1 MLLSD
6 AVSAPSMI
14 GHTVSRYTIVSKLGG
29 GGMGVV
35 YEAEDAELGRRVAI
49 KFLPEETG
57 RSAQALDRFKR
68 EARAASALNHPHIC
82 TIHDIGVYEGQP
94 FLVMERLQG
103 ETVKSAIDRQA
114 LSIEKITSLGEQIA
128 DALDAAHR
136 AGIVHRDLKPEN
148 LFVTERGEA
157 KILDF
162 GLAKMA
168 SGESATD
175 VMPDALTVA
184 GDHLT
189 AFGSTIGTAAYM
201 SPEQARGEPVDA
213 RSDLFSLGMVLYEM
227 ATGRRPFHGG
237 SRAEC
242 FAGIL
247 KEDPILPSQLNS
259 TIPQP
264 LEQVMLKLLE
274 KDRAMRYQS
283 AADMRADLQRLQ
295 RDTTLSHVSGRSRA
309 AASTSAWH
317 WRSGMWAGV
326 GSIVLALVVTGLW
339 MGRGSKNP
347 IPASATQ
354 SIAVLPLVDLSAQ
367 QDQQYFADGL
377 TEDLLNALAN
387 NPQLRVAGR
396 TSAFQFRN
404 SQDDPR
410 EIGKKLNVV
419 NLLEGSVRKTD
430 NRVRI
435 TARLVNA
442 TDGFNLWSE
451 TYDREMTDIFAI
463 QADIARSVADAL
475 RVTLL
480 GGEQTKSAARGTKP
494 PAYNAYLQGRYFRQ
508 LNTKESL
515 EKALQYFG
523 QAVAL
528 DPDYAPA
535 WTGLALTYGSHA
547 SEGYWPVAEGY
558 EKARKAVEH
567 ALELDPNLGEAH
579 AALAF
584 IRRAYDWDWVGA
596 DVSARRALELEPG
609 NGAVILGAARVASG
623 LGRLDEALDLTRR
636 AAMSDPLNVAIHYR
650 LARYAYFLGRLDEA
664 GASFTKVLE
673 LNPEYPAAHEDLALV
688 CLAQSRPE
696 AALAE
701 MEQEKA
707 DLWRRYG
714 FSLVYYALGRHKEAD
729 ATLSEFVK
737 NYQHTAA
744 FQIAEVYAYRGEVDR
759 AFEWLERA
767 YAQRDS
773 GLSQIKGQPHFKRLE
788 GDPRYAALLEKMRL
802 PL

>member
-1 MLLSD
+1 
-6 AVSAPSMI
+6 MI

-49 KFLPEETG
+49 KFLPEKAG
-57 RSAQALDRFKR
+57 RSVHALDRFKR

-82 TIHDIGVYEGQP
+82 TIHDIGVYEGKP
-94 FLVMERLQG
+94 FLVMERLRG
-103 ETVKSAIDRQA
+103 ETIKSAIERQA
-114 LSIEKITSLGEQIA
+114 LSIEQITSLGEQIA

-136 AGIVHRDLKPEN
+136 AGIVHRDLKPAN

-168 SGESATD
+168 SGESAGDMT
-175 VMPDALTVA
+175 PDALTVA
-184 GDHLT
+184 GGEHLT
-189 AFGSTIGTAAYM
+189 ALGSTIGTVAYM

-213 RSDLFSLGMVLYEM
+213 RSDLFSLGVVLYQM
-227 ATGRRPFHGG
+227 ATGRLPFPGA
-237 SRAEC
+237 STAEF
-242 FAGIL
+242 FAAIL
-247 KEDPILPSQLNS
+247 KENPILPSQLNAE
-259 TIPQP
+259 IPPP
-264 LEQVMLKLLE
+264 LEQIILKLLE

-295 RDTTLSHVSGRSRA
+295 RDTTLSHVSGVSRV
-309 AASTSAWH
+309 AASTSASH
-317 WRSGMWAGV
+317 RRSGVMWAGV
-326 GSIVLALVVTGLW
+326 GTLVLALAVATGLW
-339 MGRGSKNP
+339 IGRGPNNP
-347 IPASATQ
+347 VPASATQ

-377 TEDLLNALAN
+377 TEDLLNALAH

-404 SQDDPR
+404 SHDDPR
-410 EIGKKLNVV
+410 EIGKRLNVV

-442 TDGFNLWSE
+442 ADGFNLWSE
-451 TYDREMTDIFAI
+451 TYDREMNDIFAI

-480 GGEQTKSAARGTKP
+480 GGEQKKSAARGTKP

-515 EKALQYFG
+515 EKALQYFEE
-523 QAVAL
+523 AVAL

-535 WTGLALTYGSHA
+535 WTGLALAYGSQA
-547 SEGYWPVAEGY
+547 SEGYSPVTEGY

-567 ALELDPNLGEAH
+567 ALKLDPNLGEAH

-609 NGAVILGAARVASG
+609 NGAMILGVARVASG

-664 GASFTKVLE
+664 VASFTKVLE

-688 CLAQSRPE
+688 YLAQSRQE

-701 MEQEKA
+701 MQQEKA
-707 DLWRRYG
+707 DLWRHYG
-714 FSLVYYALGRHKEAD
+714 FSLVYHAVGRHNEAD
-729 ATLSEFVK
+729 ATLSDFVK

-744 FQIAEVYAYRGEVDR
+744 FQIAEVYAVRGEVDR

-773 GLSQIKGQPHFKRLE
+773 GLSQLKGQPHFKRLE
-788 GDPRYAALLEKMRL
+788 RDPRYAALLEKMRL

>member
-1 MLLSD
+1 
-6 AVSAPSMI
+6 MI
-14 GHTVSRYTIVSKLGG
+14 GDTVSRYTIVSKLGG

-35 YEAEDAELGRRVAI
+35 YEAEDADLGRRVAI
-49 KFLPEETG
+49 KFLPEKAG
-57 RSAQALDRFKR
+57 RSAHALDRFKR

-82 TIHDIGVYEGQP
+82 TIHDIGVYDGQP
-94 FLVMERLQG
+94 FLVMERLRG
-103 ETVKSAIDRQA
+103 ETVKSAIERQA

-136 AGIVHRDLKPEN
+136 AGIVHRDLKPAN

-168 SGESATD
+168 SGESADET
-175 VMPDALTVA
+175 PDAPTVA
-184 GDHLT
+184 EDHLT
-189 AFGSTIGTAAYM
+189 ALGSTLGTVAYM

-213 RSDLFSLGMVLYEM
+213 RSDLFSLGVVLYQM
-227 ATGRRPFHGG
+227 TTGRLPFPGG
-237 SRAEC
+237 STAEF
-242 FAGIL
+242 FAAIL
-247 KEDPILPSQLNS
+247 KENPILASQLNAE
-259 TIPQP
+259 IPPP

-283 AADMRADLQRLQ
+283 AADLRADLQRLQ
-295 RDTTLSHVSGRSRA
+295 RDTTLSHVSGPSRVTA
-309 AASTSAWH
+309 TTSPWH
-317 WRSGMWAGV
+317 WRRAVWAGV
-326 GSIVLALVVTGLW
+326 GSIVLALAVGTGLW

-347 IPASATQ
+347 GPASATTQ

-387 NPQLRVAGR
+387 NPQLRVAGK

-404 SQDDPR
+404 SQDDTR
-410 EIGKKLNVV
+410 EIGKKLNVASI
-419 NLLEGSVRKTD
+419 LEGSVRKTD

-451 TYDREMTDIFAI
+451 TYDREMNDIFAI
-463 QADIARSVADAL
+463 QTDISRSVADAL

-480 GGEQTKSAARGTKP
+480 GGEQKKKNAARGTKP
-494 PAYNAYLQGRYFRQ
+494 SAYNAYLQGRYFRQ

-523 QAVAL
+523 EAVTL
-528 DPDYAPA
+528 DPAYAPA
-535 WTGLALTYGSHA
+535 WTGLALAHGSRA
-547 SEGYWPVAEGY
+547 SEGYTSVTEGY

-567 ALELDPNLGEAH
+567 ALELDPDLAEAH

-596 DVSARRALELEPG
+596 DASARRALELEPG
-609 NGAVILGAARVASG
+609 NGAFILGVARVASG

-636 AAMSDPLNVAIHYR
+636 AAISDPLNVAIHYR
-650 LARYAYFLGRLDEA
+650 LARYYYFLGRLDEA
-664 GASFTKVLE
+664 VASFSKVLE

-688 CLAQSRPE
+688 YMAQSHPD

-707 DLWRRYG
+707 DLWRHYG
-714 FSLVYYALGRHKEAD
+714 YSLLYYTVGRHKDAD
-729 ATLSEFVK
+729 TTLAEFVK

-744 FQIAEVYAYRGEVDR
+744 FQIAEVYAVRGEVNR

-773 GLSQIKGQPHFKRLE
+773 GLSQLKGQPHFKRLE
-788 GDPRYAALLEKMRL
+788 RDPRYAALLAKMRL

>member
-1 MLLSD
+1 
-6 AVSAPSMI
+6 MI

-49 KFLPEETG
+49 KFLPEKAG
-57 RSAQALDRFKR
+57 RSAHALDRFKR

-82 TIHDIGVYEGQP
+82 TIHDIGVYEGKP
-94 FLVMERLQG
+94 FLVMERLRG
-103 ETVKSAIDRQA
+103 ETVKSAIERQA

-128 DALDAAHR
+128 DGLDAAHR
-136 AGIVHRDLKPEN
+136 AGIVHRDLKPAN

-175 VMPDALTVA
+175 VTPDALTVA
-184 GDHLT
+184 KDHLT
-189 AFGSTIGTAAYM
+189 ALGSTIGTVAYM

-213 RSDLFSLGMVLYEM
+213 RSDLFSLGVVLYEM
-227 ATGRRPFHGG
+227 ATGRLPFQGG
-237 SRAEC
+237 GTAE
-242 FAGIL
+242 FYAAIL

-259 TIPQP
+259 EIPQP

-295 RDTTLSHVSGRSRA
+295 RDTTLSHVSSGSRA

-317 WRSGMWAGV
+317 WRSGVWAGV
-326 GSIVLALVVTGLW
+326 GSIVLALAVGTGLW

-347 IPASATQ
+347 GPASATQ
-354 SIAVLPLVDLSAQ
+354 SIAVLPLVDLSAR

-435 TARLVNA
+435 SARLVNA
-442 TDGFNLWSE
+442 TDGFSLWSE
-451 TYDREMTDIFAI
+451 TYDREMNDIFAI
-463 QADIARSVADAL
+463 QADIARSVAEAL
-475 RVTLL
+475 KVTLL
-480 GGEQTKSAARGTKP
+480 GGEQKKSPARGTKP

-523 QAVAL
+523 EAVAL

-535 WTGLALTYGSHA
+535 WTGLALAYGSQA
-547 SEGYWPVAEGY
+547 SEGYSPVTEGY

-567 ALELDPNLGEAH
+567 ALELDPNLSEAH

-584 IRRAYDWDWVGA
+584 IHRAYDWDWVGA
-596 DVSARRALELEPG
+596 DVAARRALELEPG

-650 LARYAYFLGRLDEA
+650 LARYAYFRGGFDEA
-664 GASFTKVLE
+664 VASFTKVLE

-688 CLAQSRPE
+688 YLAQSRPE

-701 MEQEKA
+701 MKQEKR
-707 DLWRRYG
+707 DLWQRYG
-714 FSLVYYALGRHKEAD
+714 FSLVYYALGRQREAD
-729 ATLSEFVK
+729 ATLSELVK
-737 NYQHTAA
+737 NYAGTAA
-744 FQIAEVYAYRGEVDR
+744 YQIAEVYAYRGEVDR

-767 YAQRDS
+767 YTQRDS
-773 GLSQIKGQPHFKRLE
+773 GLSQIKGDPHLKRLE
-788 GDPRYAALLEKMRL
+788 RDPRYAALLQKMHL

>member
-1 MLLSD
+1 
-6 AVSAPSMI
+6 MI

-49 KFLPEETG
+49 KFLPEKAG
-57 RSAQALDRFKR
+57 RSAHALDRFKR

-82 TIHDIGVYEGQP
+82 TIHDIGVYEGKP
-94 FLVMERLQG
+94 FLVMERLRG
-103 ETVKSAIDRQA
+103 ETVKSAIERQA

-128 DALDAAHR
+128 DGLDAAHR
-136 AGIVHRDLKPEN
+136 AGIVHRDLKPAN

-175 VMPDALTVA
+175 ETPDALTVA
-184 GDHLT
+184 RDHLT
-189 AFGSTIGTAAYM
+189 ANGSTIGTVAYM

-213 RSDLFSLGMVLYEM
+213 RSDLFSLGVVLYEM
-227 ATGRRPFHGG
+227 ATGRLPFQGG
-237 SRAEC
+237 GTAE
-242 FAGIL
+242 FYAAIL

-259 TIPQP
+259 EIPQP

-295 RDTTLSHVSGRSRA
+295 RDTTLSHVSSASRA

-317 WRSGMWAGV
+317 WRSGVWAGV
-326 GSIVLALVVTGLW
+326 GSILLALAVGTGLW

-347 IPASATQ
+347 VPASATK
-354 SIAVLPLVDLSAQ
+354 SIAVLPLVDLSAR

-435 TARLVNA
+435 SARLVNA
-442 TDGFNLWSE
+442 TDGFSLWSE
-451 TYDREMTDIFAI
+451 TYDREMNDIFAI
-463 QADIARSVADAL
+463 QADIARSVAEAL
-475 RVTLL
+475 KVTLL
-480 GGEQTKSAARGTKP
+480 GGEQKKSPARGTKP

-523 QAVAL
+523 EAVAQ

-535 WTGLALTYGSHA
+535 WTGLALAYGSQA
-547 SEGYWPVAEGY
+547 SEGYSPVTEGY

-567 ALELDPNLGEAH
+567 ALELDPNLSEAH

-584 IRRAYDWDWVGA
+584 IHRAYDWDWVGA

-650 LARYAYFLGRLDEA
+650 LARYAYFRGRFDEA
-664 GASFTKVLE
+664 VASFTKVLE

-688 CLAQSRPE
+688 YLAQSRPE

-701 MEQEKA
+701 MKQEKR
-707 DLWRRYG
+707 DLWQRYG
-714 FSLVYYALGRHKEAD
+714 FSLVYYALGSQREAD
-729 ATLSEFVK
+729 ATLSELVK
-737 NYQHTAA
+737 NYTDTAA
-744 FQIAEVYAYRGEVDR
+744 YQIAEVYAYRGEVDR

-767 YAQRDS
+767 YTQRDS
-773 GLSQIKGQPHFKRLE
+773 GLSQIKGDPHLKRLE
-788 GDPRYAALLEKMRL
+788 RDPRYAALLQKMHL

>member
-1 MLLSD
+1 
-6 AVSAPSMI
+6 MI
-14 GHTVSRYTIVSKLGG
+14 GLTVSRYTIVSKLGG

-49 KFLPEETG
+49 KFLPEKAG
-57 RSAQALDRFKR
+57 RSAHALDRFKR

-82 TIHDIGVYEGQP
+82 TIHDIGVYEGRP
-94 FLVMERLQG
+94 FLVMERLRG
-103 ETVKSAIDRQA
+103 ETVKAAIERQA
-114 LSIEKITSLGEQIA
+114 LSIDKITSLGEQIA

-136 AGIVHRDLKPEN
+136 AGIVHRDLKPAN

-168 SGESATD
+168 SGESASDLT
-175 VMPDALTVA
+175 PDALTVA
-184 GDHLT
+184 GEQLT
-189 AFGSTIGTAAYM
+189 AAGSTIGTVAYM

-213 RSDLFSLGMVLYEM
+213 RSDLFSLGVVLYQM
-227 ATGRRPFHGG
+227 ATERLPFPGA
-237 SRAEC
+237 STAEL
-242 FAGIL
+242 FAAIL
-247 KEDPILPSQLNS
+247 KENPILPSQLNAE
-259 TIPQP
+259 IPPP
-264 LEQVMLKLLE
+264 LEQIILKLLE

-295 RDTTLSHVSGRSRA
+295 RDATLSHVSGARV
-309 AASTSAWH
+309 AASTSASH
-317 WRSGMWAGV
+317 RRSGVIWAGV
-326 GSIVLALVVTGLW
+326 GTIVLALAVATGLW
-339 MGRGSKNP
+339 IGRGSNNP
-347 IPASATQ
+347 GPASAIQ

-377 TEDLLNALAN
+377 TEDLLNALAH

-404 SQDDPR
+404 SHDDQR
-410 EIGKKLNVV
+410 EIGKRLNVV
-419 NLLEGSVRKTD
+419 HLLEGSVRKTD

-442 TDGFNLWSE
+442 ADGFNLWSE
-451 TYDREMTDIFAI
+451 TYDREMNDIFAI
-463 QADIARSVADAL
+463 QADIAQSVADAL

-480 GGEQTKSAARGTKP
+480 VGEQKKSAVRGTKP

-515 EKALQYFG
+515 EKALQYFEE
-523 QAVAL
+523 AVTL

-535 WTGLALTYGSHA
+535 WTGLAFAYGSQA
-547 SEGYWPVAEGY
+547 SEGYSPVTEGY

-567 ALELDPNLGEAH
+567 ALTLDPNLGEAH

-596 DVSARRALELEPG
+596 DVAARRALELEPG
-609 NGAVILGAARVASG
+609 NGAMILGVARVASG

-650 LARYAYFLGRLDEA
+650 LARYAHFLGRLDEA
-664 GASFTKVLE
+664 VASFTKVLE

-688 CLAQSRPE
+688 YLAQSRPE

-701 MEQEKA
+701 MAQEKA

-714 FSLVYYALGRHKEAD
+714 FSLVYYAVGRHAEAD

-737 NYQHTAA
+737 NYQQTAA
-744 FQIAEVYAYRGEVDR
+744 FQIAEVYAVRGEVDR

-773 GLSQIKGQPHFKRLE
+773 GLSQIKRQPHLKRLE
-788 GDPRYAALLEKMRL
+788 RDPRYAAFLAKMRL

>member
-1 MLLSD
+1 
-6 AVSAPSMI
+6 MI
-14 GHTVSRYTIVSKLGG
+14 GLTVSRYTIVSKLGG

-49 KFLPEETG
+49 KFLPEKAG
-57 RSAQALDRFKR
+57 RSAHALDRFKR

-82 TIHDIGVYEGQP
+82 TIHDIGVYEGRP
-94 FLVMERLQG
+94 FLVMERLRG
-103 ETVKSAIDRQA
+103 ETVKAAIERQA
-114 LSIEKITSLGEQIA
+114 LSIDKITSLGEQIA

-136 AGIVHRDLKPEN
+136 AGIVHRDLKPAN

-168 SGESATD
+168 SGESASDLT
-175 VMPDALTVA
+175 PDALTVA
-184 GDHLT
+184 GEQLT
-189 AFGSTIGTAAYM
+189 AAGSTIGTVAYM

-213 RSDLFSLGMVLYEM
+213 RSDLFSLGVVLYQM
-227 ATGRRPFHGG
+227 ATGRLPFPGA
-237 SRAEC
+237 STAEF
-242 FAGIL
+242 FAAIL
-247 KEDPILPSQLNS
+247 KENPILPSQVNAE
-259 TIPQP
+259 IPPP
-264 LEQVMLKLLE
+264 LEQIILKLLE

-283 AADMRADLQRLQ
+283 AADIRADLQRLQ
-295 RDTTLSHVSGRSRA
+295 RDTTLSHASGVSRV
-309 AASTSAWH
+309 AASTSASH
-317 WRSGMWAGV
+317 RRSGVMWAGV
-326 GSIVLALVVTGLW
+326 GTIVLALAVATGLW
-339 MGRGSKNP
+339 IGRGSNNP
-347 IPASATQ
+347 IPTSATQ

-377 TEDLLNALAN
+377 TEDLLNALAH

-396 TSAFQFRN
+396 ASAFQFRN
-404 SQDDPR
+404 SHDDQR
-410 EIGKKLNVV
+410 EIGKRLNVV

-442 TDGFNLWSE
+442 ADGFNLWSE
-451 TYDREMTDIFAI
+451 TYDREMNDIFAI

-480 GGEQTKSAARGTKP
+480 GGEQKKSAARGTKP

-515 EKALQYFG
+515 EKALQYFEE
-523 QAVAL
+523 AVTL

-535 WTGLALTYGSHA
+535 WTGLAFAYGSQA
-547 SEGYWPVAEGY
+547 SEGYSPVTEGY

-567 ALELDPNLGEAH
+567 ALKLDPNLGEAH

-609 NGAVILGAARVASG
+609 NGAMMLGVARVASG

-664 GASFTKVLE
+664 VASFTKVLE

-688 CLAQSRPE
+688 YLAQSRPD

-701 MEQEKA
+701 MAQEKA

-714 FSLVYYALGRHKEAD
+714 FSLVYYAVGRHAEAD

-773 GLSQIKGQPHFKRLE
+773 GLSQIKRQPHLKRLE
-788 GDPRYAALLEKMRL
+788 RDPRYAAFLAKMRL

>member
-1 MLLSD
+1 
-6 AVSAPSMI
+6 MI

-49 KFLPEETG
+49 KFLPEKAG
-57 RSAQALDRFKR
+57 RSAHALDRFKR

-82 TIHDIGVYEGQP
+82 TIHDIGVHDGQP
-94 FLVMERLQG
+94 FLVMERLRG
-103 ETVKSAIDRQA
+103 ETVKSAIQRQA
-114 LSIEKITSLGEQIA
+114 LPIEKITSLAEQIA

-136 AGIVHRDLKPEN
+136 AGIVHRDLKPAN

-175 VMPDALTVA
+175 ITPDDLTVA
-184 GDHLT
+184 EDHLT
-189 AFGSTIGTAAYM
+189 AIGSTIGTVAYM
-201 SPEQARGEPVDA
+201 SPEQARGEPADA
-213 RSDLFSLGMVLYEM
+213 RSDLFSLGVVLYEM
-227 ATGRRPFHGG
+227 ATGKLPFPGR
-237 SRAEC
+237 SSAEF
-242 FAGIL
+242 FAAIL
-247 KEDPILPSQLNS
+247 KEDPIPPSQLNS
-259 TIPQP
+259 EIPQP
-264 LEQVMLKLLE
+264 LEHVILKLLE
-274 KDRAMRYQS
+274 KNPAMRYQS

-295 RDTTLSHVSGRSRA
+295 RDTTLSHVSSGGRA
-309 AASTSAWH
+309 AASTSTRH
-317 WRSGMWAGV
+317 WRSGLWAGV
-326 GSIVLALVVTGLW
+326 GSIALALAVGTGLW
-339 MGRGSKNP
+339 MGGRSKNP
-347 IPASATQ
+347 VPGSATH

-367 QDQQYFADGL
+367 HDQQYFADGL
-377 TEDLLNALAN
+377 TEDLLNALAS

-404 SQDDPR
+404 SHDDPR

-430 NRVRI
+430 SRVRI

-442 TDGFNLWSE
+442 ADGFNLWSE
-451 TYDREMTDIFAI
+451 TYDREMNDIFAI

-480 GGEQTKSAARGTKP
+480 GGEQKKSAARGAKP
-494 PAYNAYLQGRYFRQ
+494 AAYNAYLQGRYFRQ
-508 LNTKESL
+508 FNTKESL
-515 EKALQYFG
+515 EKALQYFEE
-523 QAVAL
+523 AVAL
-528 DPDYAPA
+528 DADYAPA
-535 WTGLALTYGSHA
+535 WTGLALAYGSQA
-547 SEGYWPVAEGY
+547 SEGYSPVAEGY

-567 ALELDPNLGEAH
+567 ALALDPNLGEAH
-579 AALAF
+579 AALAM
-584 IRRAYDWDWVGA
+584 IHRTYDWDWAGA

-609 NGAVILGAARVASG
+609 NGAAILGVARVASG

-664 GASFTKVLE
+664 VASFTKVLE
-673 LNPEYPAAHEDLALV
+673 LNPEYPAAHEDMALV
-688 CLAQSRPE
+688 YLARSRPE
-696 AALAE
+696 AALVE
-701 MEQEKA
+701 MEREKA

-714 FSLVYYALGRHKEAD
+714 FSIVYYTLGRHKEAD
-729 ATLSEFVK
+729 AALSEFVK
-737 NYQHTAA
+737 NYQYTAA
-744 FQIAEVYAYRGEVDR
+744 FQIAEVYAHRGEVDR

-773 GLSQIKGQPHFKRLE
+773 GLSQLKGQPHFKRLE
-788 GDPRYAALLEKMRL
+788 RDPRYAALLEKMRL

>member
-1 MLLSD
+1 
-6 AVSAPSMI
+6 MI
-14 GHTVSRYTIVSKLGG
+14 GRTVSRYTIVSKLGG

-35 YEAEDAELGRRVAI
+35 YEAEDAELGRPVAI
-49 KFLPEETG
+49 KFLPEKAG
-57 RSAQALDRFKR
+57 RSAHALDRFKH

-82 TIHDIGVYEGQP
+82 TIHDIGVYEGRP
-94 FLVMERLQG
+94 FLVMERLRG
-103 ETVKSAIDRQA
+103 ETVKAAIERQA

-136 AGIVHRDLKPEN
+136 AGIVHRDLKPAN

-175 VMPDALTVA
+175 VTPDDLTVVR
-184 GDHLT
+184 DHLT
-189 AFGSTIGTAAYM
+189 ALGSTIGTVAYM
-201 SPEQARGEPVDA
+201 SPEQARGEPVDE
-213 RSDLFSLGMVLYEM
+213 RSDLFSLGVVLYEM
-227 ATGRRPFHGG
+227 ATGRRPFPGG
-237 SRAEC
+237 STAEF
-242 FAGIL
+242 FAAIL
-247 KEDPILPSQLNS
+247 TEDPILPSQLNS
-259 TIPQP
+259 EIPQP

-283 AADMRADLQRLQ
+283 AADLRADLQRLQ
-295 RDTTLSHVSGRSRA
+295 RDTALSHVSSGSRA
-309 AASTSAWH
+309 AASTSASH
-317 WRSGMWAGV
+317 WRSRVWAGV
-326 GSIVLALVVTGLW
+326 GSIVLALAVGTGLW
-339 MGRGSKNP
+339 MGRGSKHP
-347 IPASATQ
+347 VPAAAAQ

-377 TEDLLNALAN
+377 AEDLLNALAS

-451 TYDREMTDIFAI
+451 TYDREMNDIFAI
-463 QADIARSVADAL
+463 QGDIARSVADAL

-480 GGEQTKSAARGTKP
+480 GGEQKKSAARGTKP

-523 QAVAL
+523 EAVAL

-535 WTGLALTYGSHA
+535 WTGLALAYGSHA
-547 SEGYWPVAEGY
+547 SEGYSPVTEGY

-650 LARYAYFLGRLDEA
+650 LARYAYFLGHLDEA
-664 GASFTKVLE
+664 VASFTKVLE

-688 CLAQSRPE
+688 YLAQSRPE
-696 AALAE
+696 AALAK
-701 MEQEKA
+701 MDQEKG

-714 FSLVYYALGRHKEAD
+714 FSLVYYALGRHREAD

-788 GDPRYAALLEKMRL
+788 RDPRYAALLEKMRL

>member
-1 MLLSD
+1 
-6 AVSAPSMI
+6 MI
-14 GHTVSRYTIVSKLGG
+14 GQTVSRYTIVSKLGG

-49 KFLPEETG
+49 KFLPEKAG
-57 RSAQALDRFKR
+57 RSTHALDRFKR
-68 EARAASALNHPHIC
+68 EARSASALNHPHIC
-82 TIHDIGVYEGQP
+82 TIHDIGVYEGKP
-94 FLVMERLQG
+94 FLVMERLRG
-103 ETVKSAIDRQA
+103 ETVKSAIERRA

-136 AGIVHRDLKPEN
+136 AGIVHRDLKPAN

-168 SGESATD
+168 SGESAADET
-175 VMPDALTVA
+175 PDALTVA

-189 AFGSTIGTAAYM
+189 ALGSTIGTVAYM
-201 SPEQARGEPVDA
+201 SPEQARGEAVDA
-213 RSDLFSLGMVLYEM
+213 RSDLFSLGVVLYEM
-227 ATGRRPFHGG
+227 ATGRLPFPGG
-237 SRAEC
+237 STAEF
-242 FAGIL
+242 FAAIL

-259 TIPQP
+259 EIPQP

-295 RDTTLSHVSGRSRA
+295 RDTTLSHVSSGSRA

-317 WRSGMWAGV
+317 WRRGVWAGV
-326 GSIVLALVVTGLW
+326 GSIVLALAVGTGLW

-347 IPASATQ
+347 VPVSATQ

-377 TEDLLNALAN
+377 TEDLLDALAH
-387 NPQLRVAGR
+387 NPQLRVVGR

-442 TDGFNLWSE
+442 TDGFYLWSE
-451 TYDREMTDIFAI
+451 TYDREMNDIFAI

-480 GGEQTKSAARGTKP
+480 GGEQKKSAARGTKP

-523 QAVAL
+523 EAVAL

-535 WTGLALTYGSHA
+535 WTGLALAYGSHA
-547 SEGYWPVAEGY
+547 SEGYSPVTEGY
-558 EKARKAVEH
+558 EKARKAAEH
-567 ALELDPNLGEAH
+567 ALALDPNLGEAH

-596 DVSARRALELEPG
+596 DVSARRALDLEPG
-609 NGAVILGAARVASG
+609 NGTVILGAARVASG

-664 GASFTKVLE
+664 VASFTKVLE

-788 GDPRYAALLEKMRL
+788 RDPRYAALLEKMHL

>member
-1 MLLSD
+1 
-6 AVSAPSMI
+6 MI

-49 KFLPEETG
+49 KFLPEKAG
-57 RSAQALDRFKR
+57 RSAHALDRFKR

-82 TIHDIGVYEGQP
+82 TVHDIGVYEGKP
-94 FLVMERLQG
+94 FLVMERLRG
-103 ETVKSAIDRQA
+103 ETVKSAIERQA
-114 LSIEKITSLGEQIA
+114 LSIEKIISLGEQIA

-136 AGIVHRDLKPEN
+136 AGIVHRDLKPAN

-162 GLAKMA
+162 GLAKTA
-168 SGESATD
+168 SDESATD
-175 VMPDALTVA
+175 VTPDTMTVA
-184 GDHLT
+184 RDHLT
-189 AFGSTIGTAAYM
+189 ALGSTIGTVAYM

-213 RSDLFSLGMVLYEM
+213 RSDLFSLGVVLYEM
-227 ATGRRPFHGG
+227 ATGRLPFPAR
-237 SRAEC
+237 STAEF
-242 FAGIL
+242 FAAIL
-247 KEDPILPSQLNS
+247 KEDPIPPSQLDAE
-259 TIPQP
+259 IPQP

-295 RDTTLSHVSGRSRA
+295 RDVTLSHVSSGSRA

-317 WRSGMWAGV
+317 WPSGLWAGV
-326 GSIVLALVVTGLW
+326 GSIVLALAVGTGLW
-339 MGRGSKNP
+339 MGRGSNNQV
-347 IPASATQ
+347 PASATQ

-404 SQDDPR
+404 SQDDPL

-442 TDGFNLWSE
+442 TDGFNVWSE
-451 TYDREMTDIFAI
+451 TYDREMNDIFAI

-480 GGEQTKSAARGTKP
+480 GGEQKKSAARGPKP

-508 LNTKESL
+508 FNTKESL

-523 QAVAL
+523 EAVAL

-535 WTGLALTYGSHA
+535 WTGLALAYGSQA
-547 SEGYWPVAEGY
+547 SEGYSPVAEGY

-567 ALELDPNLGEAH
+567 ALALDPNLGEAH
-579 AALAF
+579 AALAM
-584 IRRAYDWDWVGA
+584 IRRTYDWDWAGA

-609 NGAVILGAARVASG
+609 NGAAILGVARVASG

-650 LARYAYFLGRLDEA
+650 LARYLYFLGRLDEA
-664 GASFTKVLE
+664 VASFTKVLE

-688 CLAQSRPE
+688 YLAQSRPK

-701 MEQEKA
+701 MVQEKR

-729 ATLSEFVK
+729 ETLSEFVK
-737 NYQHTAA
+737 SYQHTAA
-744 FQIAEVYAYRGEVDR
+744 FQIAEVYAHRGEVNR
-759 AFEWLERA
+759 SFEWLERA

-773 GLSQIKGQPHFKRLE
+773 GLSQIISDPHFKRLE
-788 GDPRYAALLEKMRL
+788 RDPRYAALLEKMHL
-802 PL
+802 PH

>member
-1 MLLSD
+1 
-6 AVSAPSMI
+6 MI

-49 KFLPEETG
+49 KFLPEKAG
-57 RSAQALDRFKR
+57 RSAHALDRFKR

-82 TIHDIGVYEGQP
+82 TIHDIGVYEGKP
-94 FLVMERLQG
+94 FLVMERLRG
-103 ETVKSAIDRQA
+103 ETVKSAIERQA

-128 DALDAAHR
+128 DGLDAAHR
-136 AGIVHRDLKPEN
+136 AGIVHRDLKPAN

-175 VMPDALTVA
+175 VTPDALTVDR
-184 GDHLT
+184 DHLT
-189 AFGSTIGTAAYM
+189 ALGSTIGTAAYM

-213 RSDLFSLGMVLYEM
+213 RSDLFSLGVVLYEM
-227 ATGRRPFHGG
+227 ATGRLPFQGG
-237 SRAEC
+237 GTAE
-242 FAGIL
+242 FYAAIL

-259 TIPQP
+259 EIPQP

-295 RDTTLSHVSGRSRA
+295 RDTTLSHVSSASRA

-317 WRSGMWAGV
+317 WRSGVWAGV
-326 GSIVLALVVTGLW
+326 GSILLALAVGTGLW

-347 IPASATQ
+347 VPASATQ
-354 SIAVLPLVDLSAQ
+354 SIAVLPLVDLSAR

-419 NLLEGSVRKTD
+419 NLLEGSIRKTD

-451 TYDREMTDIFAI
+451 TYDREMNDIFAI
-463 QADIARSVADAL
+463 QADIARSVAEAL
-475 RVTLL
+475 KVTLL
-480 GGEQTKSAARGTKP
+480 GGEQKKSPARGTKP

-523 QAVAL
+523 EAVAL

-535 WTGLALTYGSHA
+535 WTGLALAYGSQA
-547 SEGYWPVAEGY
+547 SEGYSPVTEGY
-558 EKARKAVEH
+558 EKARNAVEH
-567 ALELDPNLGEAH
+567 ALELDPNLSEAH

-584 IRRAYDWDWVGA
+584 IHRAYDWDWVGA

-650 LARYAYFLGRLDEA
+650 LARYAYFRGRFDEA
-664 GASFTKVLE
+664 VASFTKVLE

-688 CLAQSRPE
+688 YLAQSRPE

-701 MEQEKA
+701 MKQEKR
-707 DLWRRYG
+707 DLWQRYG
-714 FSLVYYALGRHKEAD
+714 FSLVYYALGRQREAD
-729 ATLSEFVK
+729 ATLSELVK
-737 NYQHTAA
+737 NYTDTAA
-744 FQIAEVYAYRGEVDR
+744 YQIAEVYAYRGEVDR

-767 YAQRDS
+767 YTQRDS
-773 GLSQIKGQPHFKRLE
+773 GLSQIKGDPHLKRLE
-788 GDPRYAALLEKMRL
+788 RDPRYAALLQKMHL

>member
-1 MLLSD
+1 
-6 AVSAPSMI
+6 V
-14 GHTVSRYTIVSKLGG
+14 
-29 GGMGVV
+29 
-35 YEAEDAELGRRVAI
+35 
-49 KFLPEETG
+49 
-57 RSAQALDRFKR
+57 
-68 EARAASALNHPHIC
+68 
-82 TIHDIGVYEGQP
+82 
-94 FLVMERLQG
+94 
-103 ETVKSAIDRQA
+103 
-114 LSIEKITSLGEQIA
+114 
-128 DALDAAHR
+128 
-136 AGIVHRDLKPEN
+136 
-148 LFVTERGEA
+148 
-157 KILDF
+157 
-162 GLAKMA
+162 
-168 SGESATD
+168 
-175 VMPDALTVA
+175 
-184 GDHLT
+184 
-189 AFGSTIGTAAYM
+189 
-201 SPEQARGEPVDA
+201 
-213 RSDLFSLGMVLYEM
+213 VLYEM
-227 ATGRRPFHGG
+227 ATGRLPFPGG
-237 SRAEC
+237 STAEF
-242 FAGIL
+242 FAAIL

-259 TIPQP
+259 EIPQP

-295 RDTTLSHVSGRSRA
+295 RDTTLSHVSSGSRP

-317 WRSGMWAGV
+317 WRRGVWAGV
-326 GSIVLALVVTGLW
+326 GSIVLALAVGTGLW

-347 IPASATQ
+347 VPVSATQ

-377 TEDLLNALAN
+377 TEDLLDALAH

-442 TDGFNLWSE
+442 TDGFYLWSE
-451 TYDREMTDIFAI
+451 TYDREMNDIFAI

-480 GGEQTKSAARGTKP
+480 GGEQKKSAARGTKP

-523 QAVAL
+523 EAVAL

-535 WTGLALTYGSHA
+535 WTGLALAYGSHA
-547 SEGYWPVAEGY
+547 SEGYSPVTEGY
-558 EKARKAVEH
+558 EKARKAAEH
-567 ALELDPNLGEAH
+567 ALALDPNLGEAH

-596 DVSARRALELEPG
+596 DVSARRALDLEPG

-664 GASFTKVLE
+664 VASFTKVLE

-788 GDPRYAALLEKMRL
+788 RDPRYAALLEKMHL

>member
-1 MLLSD
+1 MSP
-6 AVSAPSMI
+6 AES
-14 GHTVSRYTIVSKLGG
+14 GG
-29 GGMGVV
+29 G
-35 YEAEDAELGRRVAI
+35 
-49 KFLPEETG
+49 
-57 RSAQALDRFKR
+57 
-68 EARAASALNHPHIC
+68 
-82 TIHDIGVYEGQP
+82 
-94 FLVMERLQG
+94 
-103 ETVKSAIDRQA
+103 ID
-114 LSIEKITSLGEQIA
+114 
-128 DALDAAHR
+128 
-136 AGIVHRDLKPEN
+136 
-148 LFVTERGEA
+148 
-157 KILDF
+157 
-162 GLAKMA
+162 
-168 SGESATD
+168 
-175 VMPDALTVA
+175 
-184 GDHLT
+184 
-189 AFGSTIGTAAYM
+189 
-201 SPEQARGEPVDA
+201 
-213 RSDLFSLGMVLYEM
+213 FSLALAE
-227 ATGRRPFHGG
+227 RR
-237 SRAEC
+237 
-242 FAGIL
+242 
-247 KEDPILPSQLNS
+247 
-259 TIPQP
+259 
-264 LEQVMLKLLE
+264 
-274 KDRAMRYQS
+274 
-283 AADMRADLQRLQ
+283 
-295 RDTTLSHVSGRSRA
+295 
-309 AASTSAWH
+309 
-317 WRSGMWAGV
+317 WAGV
-326 GSIVLALVVTGLW
+326 SIVLALAVGTGLW
-339 MGRGSKNP
+339 MGRRSKNP
-347 IPASATQ
+347 VPPSATQ

-404 SQDDPR
+404 SQDDAR

-419 NLLEGSVRKTD
+419 NILEGSVRKTD

-451 TYDREMTDIFAI
+451 TYDREMNDIFAI

-475 RVTLL
+475 KVTFLD
-480 GGEQTKSAARGTKP
+480 GGQKKSDARGTKT
-494 PAYNAYLQGRYFRQ
+494 PAYNAYLQGRHFRQ
-508 LNTKESL
+508 LNSKESL

-523 QAVAL
+523 EAVAL

-535 WTGLALTYGSHA
+535 WTGLALAYGSQA
-547 SEGYWPVAEGY
+547 SEGYTPVTQGY

-567 ALELDPNLGEAH
+567 ALELDPNVAEAH
-579 AALAF
+579 AALSF
-584 IRRAYDWDWVGA
+584 IRRADDWDWVGA

-609 NGAVILGAARVASG
+609 NGALILGVARVASG

-664 GASFTKVLE
+664 VASFTKVLE
-673 LNPEYPAAHEDLALV
+673 VNPAYPATHEDLALV
-688 CLAQSRPE
+688 YLAQSRPE

-707 DLWRRYG
+707 DIWRRYG
-714 FSLVYYALGRHKEAD
+714 FSLVYYSLGRHKEAD

-767 YAQRDS
+767 YVQRDS

-788 GDPRYAALLEKMRL
+788 RDPRYAALLEKMRL